1 MSLSRMFSLL
11 GRQANSARV
20 ASQRASSSSAR
31 GSAMKTTAFVLL
43 LAVAMSACAPVAA
56 AATKATP
63 IPPTATAMPSTA
75 TSTAKPTVTVT
86 GITEL
91 SGSFKVNGRSLY
103 LKCLGTGSPTIV
115 LEASEGATVS
125 EMRKLQETLAERT
138 TTCAYDRA
146 NLGRSSSAPT
156 PRTAKDVVDDLHAL
170 LAASAVPGP
179 YLLVGHSTGG
189 LFVQLYARMF
199 PDQVVGVVAMN
210 PQSPAHPWLV
220 EVNLIFTTQEYAGEI
235 GYLGGENGE
244 SIDYLTSSEQLEAA
258 PQPPDMPFEM
268 LLSTDVQC
276 AGDPICLKI
285 QPIYERIMWEV
296 TVAWQRGIFTQ
307 VVAGENIYSDDP
319 DAVVAAVERVL
330 ASR

>member
-1 MSLSRMFSLL
+1 MSLSRLFNVL
-11 GRQANSARV
+11 GRQANSARA
-20 ASQRASSSSAR
+20 ASQRVSSSSAR
-31 GSAMKTTAFVLL
+31 GSAMKTTVFVLL
-43 LAVAMSACAPVAA
+43 LAVALSACAPAGRCGHA
-56 AATKATP
+56 RRHQFHQLPRLCRRQT
-63 IPPTATAMPSTA
+63 
-75 TSTAKPTVTVT
+75 TSTAKPTVTAT

-235 GYLGGENGE
+235 EIL
-244 SIDYLTSSEQLEAA
+244 
-258 PQPPDMPFEM
+258 
-268 LLSTDVQC
+268 
-276 AGDPICLKI
+276 
-285 QPIYERIMWEV
+285 R
-296 TVAWQRGIFTQ
+296 R
-307 VVAGENIYSDDP
+307 
-319 DAVVAAVERVL
+319 
-330 ASR
+330 